1 MGVEDRTVVSR
12 DNLIVIVLVT
22 VLTTY
27 LATKVLGAIPWA
39 ALWYRRHDI
48 ANRDEPA
55 PTARDGESGVL
66 TALVLDCLRGLRRLD
81 EYRGDRCF
89 Q

>member
-1 MGVEDRTVVSR
+1 MVSR

-55 PTARDGESGVL
+55 PTARDGESGGRSARGIDDRRAHGPR
-66 TALVLDCLRGLRRLD
+66 TRLRPRFAPTRRVP
-81 EYRGDRCF
+81 RR
-89 Q
+89 